1 MCWNGVTTGVS
12 QLQTN
17 AKIIGVA
24 ERARMGFDKVLP
36 KCRDAGK
43 VAFAQHQLS
52 WIGASIVTNGHCF
65 SPPDQFGSAEAKSLP
80 ASTGEIRGFALLC
93 SVPALHRQN
102 AKSVSDFPG
111 STESQ
116 AGQWRV
122 RCGGNGSVVRN
133 RQTKLVDPI
142 LKLLRRLK

>member
-1 MCWNGVTTGVS
+1 MCRNGVTTGVS

-43 VAFAQHQLS
+43 VAFGQHQLP
-52 WIGASIVTNGHCF
+52 WIGASIVTDGHGF
-65 SPPDQFGSAEAKSLP
+65 SPPDQFGSAETESLP
-80 ASTGEIRGFALLC
+80 APTGEIRGLALLC
-93 SVPALHRQN
+93 TIPALHRQN

-111 STESQ
+111 STNGG

-122 RCGGNGSVVRN
+122 RCGGNSSIVRN

-142 LKLLRRLK
+142 LELFRRLK